1 MVTFTVDP
9 TLFPDPKTAYLYT
22 RDNRCLS
29 VTSQDLDRANLLFTR
44 SYFYVIEWQ
53 KMTEQA
59 HYHVLYDSKRI
70 AWSVLLDSWSK
81 HRPPDAG
88 PVRGRRPAFGTVHFN
103 APKFGQAVHAARY
116 ATKYLI
122 KFPEHGFPDWVLDM
136 GKERRIRRYG
146 VSHRFWGTT
155 SRRRSQPKRRR
166 IIKPKTYRER
176 IATCGDSIN
185 VFEMNQFVD
194 KETGEILTK
203 PLWIGQMDVDGS
215 VIDNLYDP
223 GNPERRRRSLLATS
237 PAQVE
242 RIIEAASRQKA
253 RWKRRRS
260 SRV

>member
-1 MVTFTVDP
+1 M
-9 TLFPDPKTAYLYT
+9 A
-22 RDNRCLS
+22 R
-29 VTSQDLDRANLLFTR
+29 NLLFTR

-103 APKFGQAVHAARY
+103 APKFGQAIHAARY

-122 KFPEHGFPDWVLDM
+122 KYPEHGFPDWVLDM

-155 SRRRSQPKRRR
+155 SRRSSQPIHKRV
-166 IIKPKTYRER
+166 IKPKTYRER

-185 VFEMNQFVD
+185 VFEMNHFVD

-260 SRV
+260 SRG